1 MTLGIDYNDKILT
14 LTDASNGDALKD
26 ALVMTKANILKNNC
40 KFTWDGESITKDN
53 VKDGVM
59 LLLTFDVSEE
69 AAEGEYD
76 IGFYYNSGDIVNGD
90 LMPIDLELRNGT
102 ITIVKDAS

>member
-69 AAEGEYD
+69 VAEGEYD
-76 IGFYYNSGDIVNGD
+76 ICLLYTSVS
-90 LMPIDLELRNGT
+90 LLAA
-102 ITIVKDAS
+102 K